1 MAGPTDQG
9 EADGNL
15 REKAY
20 RAFTNQLLTE
30 GLKPGQFISQRELV
44 DLTSFPLGAIRELI
58 PRLEAEGLIRTIPQ
72 RGMQIAQVD
81 LSLIHEAYQFR
92 LFIEREAIALFIAT
106 ATDGVLASIRRAH
119 ETILQRA
126 HHVTDPALL
135 PALVDDAQRTDW
147 SFHDQI
153 VDSLNNSIISNS
165 YRVNSIKIR
174 LIRQSL
180 SRLQA
185 DIVIPVMNDHMKV
198 LDALD
203 KRATDQAVAA
213 LSEHIEHARLRALG
227 F

>member
-1 MAGPTDQG
+1 MAGTDEQG
-9 EADGNL
+9 GPDVNL

-20 RAFTNQLLTE
+20 RAFTSHLLSE
-30 GLKPGQFISQRELV
+30 ALKPGQFISQRELV
-44 DLTSFPLGAIRELI
+44 DLTGFPLGAIRELI

-92 LFIEREAIALFIAT
+92 LFIEREAIALFIAS
-106 ATDGVLASIRRAH
+106 APDSVLADIRRRH
-119 ETILQRA
+119 EAILERA
-126 HHVTDPALL
+126 HRTTAPELLRALI
-135 PALVDDAQRTDW
+135 DDAQRTDW
-147 SFHDQI
+147 TFHDQI

-185 DIVIPVMNDHMKV
+185 DIIVPVMNDHMKV

-203 KRATDQAVAA
+203 RRNTDEAVAA

>member
-1 MAGPTDQG
+1 MAGANEPGVTDV
-9 EADGNL
+9 NL

-20 RAFTNQLLTE
+20 RAFTSHLLNE
-30 GLKPGQFISQRELV
+30 ALKPGQFISQRELV
-44 DLTSFPLGAIRELI
+44 DLTGFPLGAIRELI

-81 LSLIHEAYQFR
+81 LSLVQEAYQFR
-92 LFIEREAIALFIAT
+92 LFIEREAIALFIASAPDST
-106 ATDGVLASIRRAH
+106 LAAIRRGH
-119 ETILQRA
+119 EAILERARHTI
-126 HHVTDPALL
+126 DPALI
-135 PALVDDAQRTDW
+135 DDAQRTDW
-147 SFHDQI
+147 NFHDQI

-180 SRLQA
+180 SRLEA
-185 DIVIPVMNDHMKV
+185 DIIVPVMHDHMKV

-203 KRATDQAVAA
+203 RRDTGQAVAA